1 MLSFN
6 KEAHIICSYTLYIS
20 LICPLFCNHT
30 YPFFLKKNQLSLL
43 HTVPSLS
50 RTPPR
55 SPSPSLLSLLHH
67 VRFALPLLLTA
78 SFSLSIS
85 RLSLCVVPSPSHLL
99 QSQFL
104 CSRKLPPRHI
114 SLRRAPLPCGWG
126 AIFLFPQPTH
136 NLW

>member
-43 HTVPSLS
+43 HTVPLS
-50 RTPPR
+50 FSN
-55 SPSPSLLSLLHH
+55 SPSFSLTVTALSSSPCP
-67 VRFALPLLLTA
+67 FCSSLLLTA

-85 RLSLCVVPSPSHLL
+85 RLSLCVFPSPSHLL
-99 QSQFL
+99 QSRFL
-104 CSRKLPPRHI
+104 SSCKLPPRCV
-114 SLRRAPLPCGWG
+114 SFRRAPFSLHRVPLPCG
-126 AIFLFPQPTH
+126 
-136 NLW
+136 